1 MKKLLPAFLLVVA
14 AGFVY
19 AASKQ
24 PQVKLDPLP
33 APLTSNAV
41 ASVKS
46 GDGLQ
51 FYSFMGI
58 GARKTWDA
66 VTTATYALDPE
77 TGKWGRLRSVP
88 GTAGR
93 LAASAVGARAH
104 VFLFG
109 GYVLDSQ
116 GGENTISDVN
126 VYEPASDRWF
136 RGSDLPVAV
145 SASVIGVSRDRYV
158 YLIGGWSKNGPV
170 QSVQVYDAEK
180 DKWLQATPTPGRAVF
195 GHAGAV
201 VDDTIVYVDGA
212 YRDSSGG
219 STRYLAS
226 DECWMGKIDH
236 KDPGKI
242 QWSKLPA
249 HPGTARYHI
258 AAGGSEK
265 DGKIYFS
272 GGSDNPYATTG
283 KGLDQRPAEPAANT
297 FAYNLKAS
305 KWEVVNDNLANPTMD
320 QRGLLVTPQGL
331 VLIGGMG
338 KNGEVTAAVTVLPKE
353 AKSQ

>member
-1 MKKLLPAFLLVVA
+1 MKKLLSSFLLVVVA
-14 AGFVY
+14 SFVY
-19 AASKQ
+19 AAAKQ
-24 PQVKLDPLP
+24 PQVKFDPLP
-33 APLTSNAV
+33 APLTSNAL
-41 ASVKS
+41 ASLKTS
-46 GDGLQ
+46 YGLE

-58 GARKTWDA
+58 GPKKTWDA
-66 VTTATYALDPE
+66 VTTATYVLDTE
-77 TGKWGRLRSVP
+77 TGKWSRVRPVP

-145 SASVIGVSRDRYV
+145 SASVIGVYRDRYV
-158 YLIGGWSKNGPV
+158 YLIGGWSKNGPA
-170 QSVQVYDAEK
+170 QNVQVYDAEK
-180 DKWLQATPTPGRAVF
+180 DKWLEGTPLPGKAVF
-195 GHAGAV
+195 GHAGTV

-212 YRDSSGG
+212 YRDSSAGA
-219 STRYLAS
+219 TRYLAS

-236 KDPGKI
+236 KEPGKI
-242 QWSKLPA
+242 QWTKLPA

-283 KGLDQRPAEPAANT
+283 NGLNQRPAEPVAHT
-297 FAYNLKAS
+297 FAYNLKTS
-305 KWEVVNDNLANPTMD
+305 QWEVVNDNLPNPTMD
-320 QRGLLVTPQGL
+320 QRGLMVTSQGL
-331 VLIGGMG
+331 VLIGGIG
-338 KNGEVTAAVTVLPKE
+338 KNGEVSAAVTVLPKE